1 MKRALVGL
9 LAIALAPAAF
19 AQPKLVPQ
27 RITLDDGAS
36 FELRIPSG
44 YRLDPVLQ
52 GLHRVRFFARDPR
65 GRLLVTDMHDLTD
78 NRKGQLLML
87 GHADAATGH
96 FPAPTVMLDGLRNP
110 NSIAFHIDANFHT
123 WLYLALTQALV
134 RYPYDVANG
143 RISGQPET
151 LATFPDYGLS
161 YKYGG
166 WHLTR
171 TVLVERDGTAL
182 VSIGS
187 SCNACVEK
195 EAVRASIVAIAPD
208 GTQRTI
214 ARGLRNAVGLV
225 RDGDALIA
233 TNQGADH
240 LGLNRPDE
248 TMYRIVDGMDAG
260 WPYCYSDAGRVRAD
274 PKFPRR
280 SGCSAVATPLA
291 HFPAHA
297 SALGVLPMP
306 ANSDKDDVLANHYIV
321 ALHGSTNERIG
332 HGYMLV
338 RVSRDGR
345 SVEPL
350 ITGFLDGR
358 TVNGRPA
365 GLIDDGAEGLYFSD
379 DRKGVIYHLRKM
391 Q

>member
-1 MKRALVGL
+1 MKRAFLAL
-9 LAIALAPAAF
+9 LAFALAPAFA
-19 AQPKLVPQ
+19 AQPKLVAQ
-27 RITLDDGAS
+27 RVALADGSS
-36 FELRIPSG
+36 FQLRIPAG

-78 NRKGQLLML
+78 NRKGQVLML
-87 GHADAATGH
+87 GQADAATGR
-96 FPAPTVMLDGLRNP
+96 FAAPTVMLDGLRNP
-110 NSIAFHIDANFHT
+110 NSIAFHTDAKSRT
-123 WLYLALTQALV
+123 WLYLALTQALL
-134 RYPYDVANG
+134 RYPYDVATG
-143 RISGQPET
+143 RISGAPET

-171 TVLVERDGTAL
+171 TVLVEPDGTAL
-182 VSIGS
+182 VSVGS
-187 SCNACVEK
+187 SCNACIEK
-195 EAVRASIVAIAPD
+195 EAVRASIVAIGPD
-208 GTQRTI
+208 GKQRTI

-260 WPYCYSDAGRVRAD
+260 WPYCYSAAGRVTAD
-274 PKFPRR
+274 PKFPRAA
-280 SGCSAVATPLA
+280 GCAHVATPFA

-306 ANSDKDDVLANHYIV
+306 ASRDASDVLANHYIV

-332 HGYMLV
+332 HGYVLV

-345 SVEPL
+345 TVEPL
-350 ITGFLDGR
+350 ITGFLEG
-358 TVNGRPA
+358 TKVNGRPA
-365 GLIDDGAEGLYFSD
+365 GLIDDGNGALYFSD
-379 DRKGVIYHLRKM
+379 DRKGVVYHLRKAR
-391 Q
+391 